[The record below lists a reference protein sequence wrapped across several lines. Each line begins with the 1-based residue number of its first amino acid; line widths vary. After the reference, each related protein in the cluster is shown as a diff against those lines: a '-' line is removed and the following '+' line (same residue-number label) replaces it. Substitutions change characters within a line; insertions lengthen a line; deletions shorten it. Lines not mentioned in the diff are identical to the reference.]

1 MRACRNAA
9 RNHRKKKRPRP
20 IRTQPTWRRSRWPE
34 SEYQAITL
42 LGAASPFGEPLNWRI
57 VPITKRT
64 TYKTPPSAAQRS
76 SPRVDLSTA
85 ADIGVRFLTQ
95 RRTPRKY
102 ELEELLELH
111 R

>member
-1 MRACRNAA
+1 
-9 RNHRKKKRPRP
+9 
-20 IRTQPTWRRSRWPE
+20 PE

-111 R
+111 RRAHVALDLELAGHVGARRVALTGD